1 MAKNRRKK
9 RRKQRSQASVPPLPR
24 PSRARNQGAA
34 LRPDAAVASAATE
47 PALTHKVGDIVSG
60 TVTDIDDSG
69 WLWLD
74 VDGLVGSVRP
84 DELDFKEGES
94 ARNRYAV
101 GQPIEGLFVLWVD
114 HKARELSLS
123 LKRNAPS
130 YVEALNAH
138 RVGDIAAGIVTGVGD
153 DWLWLDVDGLVG
165 FVGPRELDQTDG
177 KSARERYAVGK
188 TIDDL
193 FVWSVNHKDRDLS
206 LSVER
211 GAPGY
216 VEALEQRAVG
226 DVASA
231 TIAGFWGSGHS
242 IGLDVRLNADGL
254 VGEVG
259 PQELDLAD
267 DESAQERYAVG
278 ETIESLFVRW
288 VDHETRVLHL
298 SVKRNAPGYM
308 QALQRHVVGDV
319 VSGTVAAFQG
329 NRGLWLEVDGVV
341 GALGPQ
347 ELGLAEDESARE
359 RYAVGETIDGLFVRW
374 INHEARDIHLSLKRD
389 ALDMHSV
396 GNITSGVVT
405 YVYDDGGL
413 RLNVDGV
420 TGWMGSPELPLTGKA
435 TAQERYAV
443 GETIDDLFIWHI
455 NHEDRA
461 LHLSV
466 KRNAPGYVEA
476 LRRRAVGDV
485 MVMSATVTH
494 IDDNWLW
501 LDVDGLVG
509 FVGPQELDL
518 DDGNSVRERY
528 AIGDPVENLFVQ
540 WANHE
545 ARELSLSLKRGTHGY
560 VELLDTHGFGD
571 IVSGGVTYVY
581 GDGSLQ
587 LNVDGLVGFVAP
599 QEIDLNDRNSAR
611 ERYVMGEPVK
621 GLFVRWVDHEARE
634 LSLSLKRNT
643 PGYVEAL
650 NTHSP
655 GEIVSGTVA
664 AVSDAGVWID
674 VGGVIGWA
682 EWLDLM
688 LGDRASMYATMQV
701 GDEVKSL
708 VVGIDYEQ
716 RELALLVPPT
726 SPDYVNALRGY
737 NPGETVAGVVLD
749 PPEDDADHMVLDVQ
763 GVIGFV
769 PSWELPPSHAGPS
782 RDSYAVSDVVEAL
795 VITPILEGGLL
806 WLSVRRD
813 TPRYVDAFR
822 SRRVGTEVNGVV
834 EAAML
839 DGLLVDAEG
848 VSAVFLATELR
859 LATGQSPMDRYRPG
873 DKVKAF
879 VSGINDLTR
888 DLLLST
894 RHPGRGQRRQQQQGR
909 KRAGRRRA
917 AARSIGGRGERSA
930 PHPSVRHADSIAT
943 PNIGDIISGTV
954 MQISSLGVRLDV
966 DGKLGIVPPHEMAL
980 ADGESPHDKWSVN
993 EVIETTVTHVGL
1005 DGRALALSVRRRAST
1020 YIDDLATYKVGKI
1033 VSCIVTA
1040 VYGQELFVDVGN
1052 VSGIVFPNEL
1062 HPAHG
1067 QPPTQYRIGE
1077 PIDALVLRID
1087 QDAGRLVLSVRR
1099 CTEAYLDS
1107 FAKCNV
1113 GDIVKGTVTAIA
1125 RSLLRLDVNGV
1136 IGMIRAD
1143 ELGLADGESPR
1154 ARYSVNDTIEAFVWQ
1169 ADRNQRTLS
1178 LSVDRA
1184 RPDYREALASH
1195 DVDDVVSATV
1205 TDVADTGIWLRV
1217 GEVVGWIAANELSLA
1232 GDQSPSNRYTPG
1244 DLIDARVWQIDHN
1257 ARDLVLSVRRLAPEF
1272 QANPITLRDTI
1283 DALVVADLENGITV
1297 LVRGREVMIQNYALS
1312 LSVGERDAFDARQP
1326 ISVFVLEM
1334 DEYGQPTMLSYRRA
1348 LAEWEATVDRLAP
1361 NVIVQNAQVIPWDS
1375 RPKDETQAMLDLGPI
1390 TGFIPSTE
1398 RDAEAAERL
1407 MKGRGNE
1414 ELPVV
1419 ITTLNRAVGYAEVSE
1434 TKFAARWAELA
1445 ANVSVGESMEA
1456 ELRRVTRDK
1465 AILDLGSGLQ
1475 AEMPREQIPTIEH
1488 AGERHRAPEGETFL
1502 VLITKKDETEHFIV
1516 AEHPNQWLV
1525 EMIGADENLKCEF
1538 KAVYRGP
1545 KRRSKQRYARE
1556 VRSGLPVL
1564 RAMAALMNQ
1573 QGGYVLVGIE
1583 DTDKKEGGII
1593 GWQAS
1598 GFPNQNRLTTD
1609 LGRNIKDLMLT
1620 PTAATSYEA
1629 SFNVLPTGE
1638 EVLAIKCDPATVPVY
1653 IKNTLDDRYEFP
1665 LRRDASTQVAWPLDE
1680 EEQMRELRRHFADRW
1695 PDEDPEALWND
1706 FQRRARTRPSED
1718 RQQSG

>member
-9 RRKQRSQASVPPLPR
+9 RRKQRSQAVVPPLPR
-24 PSRARNQGAA
+24 PSRARNQDAA

-84 DELDFKEGES
+84 DELDFKKGES
-94 ARNRYAV
+94 ARNHYAA

-114 HKARELSLS
+114 HTARELSLS

-138 RVGDIAAGIVTGVGD
+138 RVGDIAAGIVTGMGD

-177 KSARERYAVGK
+177 KSARERYAVGE
-188 TIDDL
+188 TIEDL
-193 FVWSVNHKDRDLS
+193 FVWSIDHEGRVLG
-206 LSVER
+206 LSVKR
-211 GAPGY
+211 GTPGY

-226 DVASA
+226 DVISA
-231 TIAGFWGSGHS
+231 TVTVLTGDGGLF
-242 IGLDVRLNADGL
+242 LDVGGL
-254 VGEVG
+254 VGAVG
-259 PQELDLAD
+259 PRELVLD
-267 DESAQERYAVG
+267 DGQSARERYAVG
-278 ETIESLFVRW
+278 ETIDGLFVW
-288 VDHETRVLHL
+288 QIDHENRLAL
-298 SVKRNAPGYM
+298 SVKRNAPGYLE
-308 QALQRHVVGDV
+308 ALQQRAVGDV
-319 VSGTVAAFQG
+319 VSATVTAFWG
-329 NRGLWLEVDGVV
+329 NGRGLWLEVDGVV

-359 RYAVGETIDGLFVRW
+359 RYVVGETIEGLFVRRV
-374 INHEARDIHLSLKRD
+374 NHETRALDLSNKRD
-389 ALDMHSV
+389 AFDEHSV

-413 RLNVDGV
+413 LLNIDGL
-420 TGWMGSPELPLTGKA
+420 TGWMGSPELPLTDKA

-443 GETIDDLFIWHI
+443 NKSIDGLFVWQVD
-455 NHEDRA
+455 HEARE
-461 LHLSV
+461 LHLSA
-466 KRNAPGYVEA
+466 KRGAPGYAEA
-476 LRRRAVGDV
+476 LQQSAIGDV
-485 MVMSATVTH
+485 VSGTITG
-494 IDDNWLW
+494 IGDNWLW

-509 FVGPQELDL
+509 VVGPQELGL
-518 DDGNSVRERY
+518 DDGKSVRERY

-571 IVSGGVTYVY
+571 IVSGVVTYVY

-599 QEIDLNDRNSAR
+599 QEIDLDDRNSAR
-611 ERYVMGEPVK
+611 ERYAMGEPVED
-621 GLFVRWVDHEARE
+621 LFVRWVDHEARE

-650 NTHSP
+650 NTHNA
-655 GEIVSGTVA
+655 GEVVSGTVS
-664 AVSDAGVWID
+664 AVSDTGVWID

-688 LGDRASMYATMQV
+688 LGARASMYATMQI
-701 GDEVKSL
+701 GDEVESFVK
-708 VVGIDYEQ
+708 GIDYEQ
-716 RELALLVPPT
+716 RGLDLLVPPT
-726 SPDYVNALRGY
+726 SPDYVDALKKH
-737 NPGETVAGVVLD
+737 NIGETVAGVVLGLS
-749 PPEDDADHMVLDVQ
+749 EDDMVLDVQ

-782 RDSYAVSDVVEAL
+782 RDSYAVSDVVEAF
-795 VITPILEGGLL
+795 VIAPMLELGVL
-806 WLSVRRD
+806 WLSIRRN
-813 TPRYVDAFR
+813 TPRYVNAFR

-834 EAAML
+834 EIVGL
-839 DGLLVDAEG
+839 DGLFVDVES
-848 VSAVFLATELR
+848 VSAFFPAFELR
-859 LATGQSPMDRYRPG
+859 LAAGQSPMDRYRPG

-894 RHPGRGQRRQQQQGR
+894 RHPGRGQRRQQQYAR
-909 KRAGRRRA
+909 NRARRRRA
-917 AARSIGGRGERSA
+917 ATRALGGRRQRSTL
-930 PHPSVRHADSIAT
+930 PSGARQVDGIAI
-943 PNIGDIISGTV
+943 PDVGDAVSGTV
-954 MQISSLGVRLDV
+954 TAISSLAVLLEV
-966 DGKLGIVPPHEMAL
+966 DGKWGALPLPEMGL
-980 ADGESPHDKWSVN
+980 ADGESPHHKYSVG
-993 EVIETTVTHVGL
+993 EVVEASVTDVGL
-1005 DGRALALSVRRRAST
+1005 DGRVLLLSVRRRAST
-1020 YIDDLATYKVGKI
+1020 YIDDLATYKVGEI

-1040 VYGQELFVDVGN
+1040 VYGQELFVDVDN
-1052 VSGIVFPNEL
+1052 VSGMVFLDEL
-1062 HPAHG
+1062 PPARSKS
-1067 QPPTQYRIGE
+1067 PTRYRIGD
-1077 PIDALVLRID
+1077 PVDALVLRID
-1087 QDAGRLVLSVRR
+1087 RDAGRLGLSVRR

-1107 FAKCNV
+1107 FAKYNV
-1113 GDIVKGTVTAIA
+1113 GEVVKGTVTAIS
-1125 RSLLRLDVNGV
+1125 RSLLWLDVNGA

-1169 ADRNQRTLS
+1169 VDRNQRALS

-1184 RPDYREALASH
+1184 RSDYREALASH
-1195 DVDDVVSATV
+1195 DVDGVVSATV
-1205 TDVADTGIWLRV
+1205 TEVADTGIWLRV
-1217 GEVVGWIAANELSLA
+1217 GKVVGWIATNELELA

-1244 DLIDARVWQIDHN
+1244 DLIDARVWQIDRN

-1297 LVRGREVMIQNYALS
+1297 LVRGREVMIPSYALS
-1312 LSVGERDAFDARQP
+1312 LSAGERDAFDARQS
-1326 ISVFVLEM
+1326 ISVSVLEM

-1434 TKFAARWAELA
+1434 TKFAARWTELA

-1475 AEMPREQIPTIEH
+1475 AEMPREQIPTIEDV
-1488 AGERHRAPEGETFL
+1488 GERRWAREGDTFP
-1502 VLITKKDETEHFIV
+1502 VLITKKDETDHIIV

-1525 EMIGADENLKCEF
+1525 EMIAADENLKCEF

-1545 KRRSKQRYARE
+1545 KRQSKRRFVKE

-1680 EEQMRELRRHFADRW
+1680 EEQMRELWRHFADRW